1 MPNTTQ
7 IVKTDVAG
15 KDSVAFVYY
24 SPKFKNGLKDSVATN
39 NKQLKQ
45 YIDYPIKEEL
55 TGMNPSSYMPT
66 PLHTSGTLIL
76 LVVSFLLICFCYRI
90 GYKYIKTFIPN
101 MWSNKRTEN
110 HFDDHT
116 SREKFISAALLLQT
130 FIAEGIATYCG
141 LTIYLPEFITT
152 NITISILGLVLCWM
166 LYHFIQLGVIRFL
179 GYVFCS
185 QKETNICIKGHNA
198 TVSLIGLIIAPFS
211 TLMLFLPTQDN
222 AFLCIIISL
231 YILGRLVFNIKCF
244 RIFYKN
250 LFQYLYF
257 ILYLCSIEVVLP
269 IFLIRGVLSICN

>member
-7 IVKTDVAG
+7 IARTDVAG

-45 YIDYPIKEEL
+45 YIDYPVKEEL

-90 GYKYIKTFIPN
+90 GYKYFKTFIPN

-110 HFDDHT
+110 HLDDHT

-141 LTIYLPEFITT
+141 LTTYLPEFITT

-166 LYHFIQLGVIRFL
+166 LYHFLQLGVIRFL

-185 QKETNICIKGHNA
+185 QKETHICIKGQNA
-198 TVSLIGLIIAPFS
+198 TVSLTGLIIAPFS
-211 TLMLFLPTQDN
+211 TLMLFLPTQEN

-231 YILGRLVFNIKCF
+231 YLLGRLVFNIKCF

-257 ILYLCSIEVVLP
+257 ILYLCGIEVVLP